1 MGRSS
6 QEKAQENRARIL
18 QNASQL
24 FRQHGVENVSIAD
37 VMAACGMTVGGF
49 YKHFASKD
57 ALVAEVCA
65 ASFAQALSTWDGVY
79 DQADAADQPRLAT
92 LVQRYIHN
100 RAPQRRCPILAFA
113 PIIATGGA
121 ADPTIQA
128 YEAGTQALFDKFL
141 LGQDEPAA
149 AAATAT
155 ADARVLFAAMVGA
168 RLLHQALGHTDWVDG
183 IEAAVIAAATPALSP
198 ATDPHNITPLTPEGS

>member
-113 PIIATGGA
+113 PAIATGGA

-128 YEAGTQALFDKFL
+128 YATGTQALFDKFL
-141 LGQDEPAA
+141 LGQGEPAA
-149 AAATAT
+149 AATT

-168 RLLHQALGHTDWVDG
+168 RLLHQALGHTDWVNG
-183 IEAAVIAAATPALSP
+183 IEAAVIAAATPAPPP
-198 ATDPHNITPLTPEGS
+198 AADPRNITPFAS

>member
-57 ALVAEVCA
+57 ALATEVCA

-113 PIIATGGA
+113 PAIATGGA

-128 YEAGTQALFDKFL
+128 YATGTQALFDKFL
-141 LGQDEPAA
+141 LGQGEPAA
-149 AAATAT
+149 ATT

-183 IEAAVIAAATPALSP
+183 IEAAVIAAATPAPPP
-198 ATDPHNITPLTPEGS
+198 AADPRNITP

>member
-6 QEKAQENRARIL
+6 QEKAQENRANIVR
-18 QNASQL
+18 NASQL

-57 ALVAEVCA
+57 ALATEVCT
-65 ASFAQALSTWDGVY
+65 ASFAQALSTWDRVY
-79 DQADAADQPRLAT
+79 DQADATDQPRLAT

-113 PIIATGGA
+113 PVIATGGA
-121 ADPTIQA
+121 DDPTIQA

-141 LGQDEPAA
+141 LGQDEPA

-183 IEAAVIAAATPALSP
+183 IEAAVIAAATPASP
-198 ATDPHNITPLTPEGS
+198 

>member
-57 ALVAEVCA
+57 ALAAEVCA

-100 RAPQRRCPILAFA
+100 RALQRRCPILAFA
-113 PIIATGGA
+113 PAIATGGA

-128 YEAGTQALFDKFL
+128 YATGTQALFDKFL
-141 LGQDEPAA
+141 RGQGEPAA
-149 AAATAT
+149 AATT

-183 IEAAVIAAATPALSP
+183 IEAAVIAAATPAPPP
-198 ATDPHNITPLTPEGS
+198 AADPRNITP

>member
-57 ALVAEVCA
+57 ALAAEVCA

-100 RAPQRRCPILAFA
+100 RALQRRCPILAFA
-113 PIIATGGA
+113 PVIATGGA
-121 ADPTIQA
+121 AEPTIQA
-128 YEAGTQALFDKFL
+128 YATGTQALFDKFL
-141 LGQDEPAA
+141 RGQGEPAA
-149 AAATAT
+149 AAPT

-183 IEAAVIAAATPALSP
+183 IEAAVIAAATPAPPP
-198 ATDPHNITPLTPEGS
+198 AADPRNITP

>member
-113 PIIATGGA
+113 PAIATGGA
-121 ADPTIQA
+121 AEPTIQA
-128 YEAGTQALFDKFL
+128 YATGTQALFDKFL
-141 LGQDEPAA
+141 RGQGEPAA
-149 AAATAT
+149 AATT

-183 IEAAVIAAATPALSP
+183 IEAAVIAAATPAPPP
-198 ATDPHNITPLTPEGS
+198 AADPRNITP

>member
-57 ALVAEVCA
+57 ALAAEVCA

-113 PIIATGGA
+113 PAIATGGA
-121 ADPTIQA
+121 AEPTIQA
-128 YEAGTQALFDKFL
+128 YATGTQALFDKFL
-141 LGQDEPAA
+141 LGQGEPAA
-149 AAATAT
+149 AATT

-183 IEAAVIAAATPALSP
+183 IEAAVIAAATPAPPP
-198 ATDPHNITPLTPEGS
+198 AADPRNITP

>member
-57 ALVAEVCA
+57 ALAAEVCA

-100 RAPQRRCPILAFA
+100 RALQRRCPILAFA
-113 PIIATGGA
+113 PVIATGGA
-121 ADPTIQA
+121 AEPTIQA
-128 YEAGTQALFDKFL
+128 YATGTQALFDKFL
-141 LGQDEPAA
+141 RGQGEPAA
-149 AAATAT
+149 AATT

-183 IEAAVIAAATPALSP
+183 IEAAVIAAATPAPPP
-198 ATDPHNITPLTPEGS
+198 AADPRNITP

>member
-113 PIIATGGA
+113 PAIATGGA
-121 ADPTIQA
+121 AEPTIQA
-128 YEAGTQALFDKFL
+128 YATGTQALFDKFL
-141 LGQDEPAA
+141 LGQGEPAA
-149 AAATAT
+149 AATT

-183 IEAAVIAAATPALSP
+183 IEAAVIAAATPAPPP
-198 ATDPHNITPLTPEGS
+198 AADPRNITP

>member
-113 PIIATGGA
+113 PAIATSGA

-128 YEAGTQALFDKFL
+128 YATGTQALFDKFL
-141 LGQDEPAA
+141 LGQGEPAA
-149 AAATAT
+149 AATT

-168 RLLHQALGHTDWVDG
+168 RLLHQALGHTDWVNG
-183 IEAAVIAAATPALSP
+183 IEAAVIAAATPAPPP
-198 ATDPHNITPLTPEGS
+198 AADPRNITPFAS

>member
-57 ALVAEVCA
+57 ALAAEVCA
-65 ASFAQALSTWDGVY
+65 TSFAQALSTWDGVY

-113 PIIATGGA
+113 PAIATGGA
-121 ADPTIQA
+121 AEPTIQA
-128 YEAGTQALFDKFL
+128 YATGTQALFDKFL
-141 LGQDEPAA
+141 LGQGEPAA
-149 AAATAT
+149 AATT

-183 IEAAVIAAATPALSP
+183 IEAAVIAAATPAPPP
-198 ATDPHNITPLTPEGS
+198 AADPRNITP

>member
-24 FRQHGVENVSIAD
+24 FRQHGMENVSIAD

-113 PIIATGGA
+113 PAIATGGA
-121 ADPTIQA
+121 AEPTIQA
-128 YEAGTQALFDKFL
+128 YATGTQALFDKFL
-141 LGQDEPAA
+141 LGQGEPAA
-149 AAATAT
+149 AATT

-183 IEAAVIAAATPALSP
+183 IEAAVIAAATPAPPP
-198 ATDPHNITPLTPEGS
+198 AADPRNITPFAS